1 MRRDELARLGIQLPV
16 LPTIALGGLP
26 GGAGWAARLER
37 IGLDVVA
44 SGASPDTAESWAAAR
59 AEVPHRPVKGI
70 GGDPLELDLVGCRI
84 VETSGYVP
92 DDVYRLGPDEAIIPA
107 VVGTDP
113 AVEDL
118 NDVGRAILRA
128 AREGMASELW
138 AAATPGLH
146 LLPPEVVEAKL
157 AALVE
162 GARQARLALAK
173 EQFDL

>member
-44 SGASPDTAESWAAAR
+44 SGAAEDTPETWAAAR
-59 AEVPHRPVKGI
+59 AEVPHRQVKGI
-70 GGDPLELDLVGCRI
+70 AGDADALDLAGCRI
-84 VETSGYVP
+84 IESGGYVP
-92 DDVYRLGPDEAIIPA
+92 EGAYRLGPHEALIPA

-118 NDVGRAILRA
+118 NEVGVAILRA
-128 AREGMASELW
+128 AREGTASELW
-138 AAATPGLH
+138 AVATPGLDR
-146 LLPPEVVEAKL
+146 LPAEVVEAKL

>member
-16 LPTIALGGLP
+16 LPTVALGGLP

-44 SGASPDTAESWAAAR
+44 SGAGADTPETWAAAR
-59 AEVPHRPVKGI
+59 AQVPHRPVKAI
-70 GGDPLELDLVGCRI
+70 AGDPLALDLVGCRI
-84 VETSGYVP
+84 VETAGHVP
-92 DDVYRLGPDEAIIPA
+92 DGVYRLGPDEAIIPA

-128 AREGMASELW
+128 AREGTASALW
-138 AAATPGLH
+138 AVATAGLH
-146 LLPPEVVEAKL
+146 LHAPEVAEAKL

>member
-1 MRRDELARLGIQLPV
+1 MRRDALARLGIQLPV

-44 SGASPDTAESWAAAR
+44 SGASPDTPETWAAAR

-70 GGDPLELDLVGCRI
+70 AGDVGALDLVGCRI
-84 VETSGYVP
+84 VETSSRVP

-113 AVEDL
+113 AVEDF